1 MINNTYIIILLLLRK
16 KGRAKV
22 RIEQLPEEDL
32 KEMSMLEIAYELLL
46 EKNQPMHLNDLVDEI
61 AKLLGSTKE
70 EIAANI
76 AQFYTDLNV
85 DGRFLN
91 IGGNTWGY
99 KGWYPVEQFEDDFV
113 PTVRVKKKKAKV
125 AELEDEDFEELEDED
140 LEYEDLDEFV
150 DDFDE
155 EEEEEEEELDED
167 LEALEEFDDDIVD
180 DEEEEE
186 LLIDEEF
193 EEDELDIEED
203 DEFIDE
209 ENEEDR

>member
-1 MINNTYIIILLLLRK
+1 MS
-16 KGRAKV
+16 
-22 RIEQLPEEDL
+22 IEQLPKEEL
-32 KEMSMLEIAYELLL
+32 QEMSMLEIAYELLL

-61 AKLLGSTKE
+61 AKLLGSTKDE
-70 EIAANI
+70 VAANI

-99 KGWYPVEQFEDDFV
+99 KGWYPVEQFEDDVV

-125 AELEDEDFEELEDED
+125 AELEEDFDEIEDED

-150 DDFDE
+150 DDFDGD
-155 EEEEEEEELDED
+155 EEEEEEELEED
-167 LEALEEFDDDIVD
+167 LEGLEEFDEDLVD

-203 DEFIDE
+203 DEYIDE
-209 ENEEDR
+209 ENEDDR